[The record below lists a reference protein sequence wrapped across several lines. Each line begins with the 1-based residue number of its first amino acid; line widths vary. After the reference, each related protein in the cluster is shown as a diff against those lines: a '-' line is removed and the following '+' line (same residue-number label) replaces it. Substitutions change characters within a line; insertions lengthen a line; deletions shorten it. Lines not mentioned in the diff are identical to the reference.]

1 MVTKMTKLKK
11 ELLKKCECL
20 DCGKKYLPKNEYDI
34 EYYSRDDSCYNCTVN
49 EMFDQ
54 RVGYKENNQRKIK

>member
-11 ELLKKCECL
+11 ELFKKCKCL
-20 DCGKKYLPKNEYDI
+20 DCGKKYLPEDEYDT